1 MEKCKARELLKS
13 NNLKA
18 TSQRILILEEIID
31 NQELFTANSLFSLV
45 SPNMDLVTVYR
56 VLNKF
61 VEEGIIR
68 EIFGQGDSKT
78 YELSCIHN
86 PVHPHFSCKVCGKIY
101 CIEAVDNRII
111 KQLEESC
118 EDFIVEEISMQFT
131 GICKNCKLNN

>member
-18 TSQRILILEEIID
+18 TNQRVLLLEEIIT
-31 NQELFTANSLFSLV
+31 NQDLFTANSLFTTV
-45 SPNMDLVTVYR
+45 SDSMDLVTVYR
-56 VLNKF
+56 VLTKF
-61 VEEGIIR
+61 SEEGIIR

-101 CIEAVDNRII
+101 CIQAVDKTII
-111 KQLEESC
+111 QKLEESC
-118 EDFIVEEISMQFT
+118 NDFLVDEISMQFT
-131 GICKNCKLNN
+131 GICKNCR

>member
-18 TSQRILILEEIID
+18 TNQRVLLLEEIIN
-31 NQELFTANSLFSLV
+31 NQDLFTANSLFTIV
-45 SPNMDLVTVYR
+45 SDSMDLVTVYR
-56 VLNKF
+56 VLTKF
-61 VEEGIIR
+61 SEEGIIR

-101 CIEAVDNRII
+101 CIKAVDKTII
-111 KQLEESC
+111 QKLEESC
-118 EDFIVEEISMQFT
+118 NDFLVDEISMQFT
-131 GICKNCKLNN
+131 GICKNCR